1 MSATHDLLSNYQH
14 IIGDLKLV
22 TGGSGVFDV
31 TVDGTTIYSKSETGR
46 HAASLAMV
54 AAGKADVCAIDC
66 VSHGLW
72 RRHMPELLTGT
83 RVLTVTARAPSLPY
97 VTHAG
102 AATRRWPACAQHWW
116 RPPPT
121 RL

>member
-46 HAASLAMV
+46 HADTGEVLDLFTEFV
-54 AAGKADVCAIDC
+54 GPDV
-66 VSHGLW
+66 
-72 RRHMPELLTGT
+72 RRFGT
-83 RVLTVTARAPSLPY
+83 
-97 VTHAG
+97 
-102 AATRRWPACAQHWW
+102 
-116 RPPPT
+116 
-121 RL
+121 